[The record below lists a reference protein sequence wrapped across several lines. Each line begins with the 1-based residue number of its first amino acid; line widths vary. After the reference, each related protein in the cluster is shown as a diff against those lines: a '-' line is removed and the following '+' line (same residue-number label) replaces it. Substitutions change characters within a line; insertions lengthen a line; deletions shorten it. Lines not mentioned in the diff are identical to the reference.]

1 MTISMFYRVA
11 GERDLARSP
20 IPSSC
25 NPYTKGHQNWPL
37 ILTHLVMFD
46 SLQLTKDYSD
56 LLFCCVLC

>member
-11 GERDLARSP
+11 GERDLACFQYLLHA
-20 IPSSC
+20 IHIL
-25 NPYTKGHQNWPL
+25 KGTRIGL
-37 ILTHLVMFD
+37 LTHLVMFD